1 MPEQTVSSADAAQ
14 STIREF
20 IFDKF
25 PAARGREMSDE
36 DSLLEQGTV
45 DSLGVLE
52 IVGFLEKQFGFTLS
66 DDEMVADHFD
76 SIASMARFV
85 RQKLG
90 TE

>member
-1 MPEQTVSSADAAQ
+1 MPEQTVSTADAAQ
-14 STIREF
+14 STIRKF
-20 IFDKF
+20 ILEKF
-25 PAARGREMSDE
+25 PAARGREMTDE

-52 IVGFLEKQFGFTLS
+52 IVGFLETQFGFTLS

-90 TE
+90 AE

>member
-1 MPEQTVSSADAAQ
+1 MPEQTASISDATQ

-20 IFDKF
+20 ILDKF
-25 PAARGREMSDE
+25 PAARGRELSDK

-66 DDEMVADHFD
+66 DEEMIADHFD

-85 RQKLG
+85 RQKQG

>member
-1 MPEQTVSSADAAQ
+1 MPEQTTAAPDSAQLA
-14 STIREF
+14 IREF
-20 IFDKF
+20 ILEKF
-25 PAARGREMSDE
+25 PAARGQNVSDE

-52 IVGFLEKQFGFTLS
+52 IVGFIEKQFGFTLS
-66 DDEMVADHFD
+66 DEEMVADHFD

-85 RQKLG
+85 REKLG